1 MLIPAR
7 ILRKHAMDVDPTLRL
22 LTPKEEAREER
33 ILTTAAHLITR
44 FGAAAISFT
53 NLAIA
58 IKIAPSTMRRHFAD
72 FDALLGEIMRRHL
85 QTIAEALGAVP
96 RDAPDRPRLQ
106 RAAYIE
112 ATRGLG
118 APTAAHFILATY
130 RTILPDDERDSIN
143 AIREQIGIIL
153 AGADG
158 EACLH
163 LLDCPCYDIDQIER
177 MLSAAFCHEQPAT
190 APDRPAQAAQI
201 ETTPPNPT
209 DVQSLKDETAPSRI
223 SFIDHPAGLFTPLQS
238 DTPPALR
245 RLAEELRRLQ
255 VQAQAPPQTIAA

>member
-1 MLIPAR
+1 MHIPAR
-7 ILRKHAMDVDPTLRL
+7 ILRKHAIDVVPSLRDQ
-22 LTPKEEAREER
+22 TEREIRREEI
-33 ILTTAAHLITR
+33 ILKAAESLIAR
-44 FGAAAISFT
+44 FGAAAVTFT

-58 IKIAPSTMRRHFAD
+58 IKIAPSTMRKHFTD
-72 FDALLGEIMRRHL
+72 LDALMGEMMRRHL
-85 QTIAEALGAVP
+85 QTISQAMGAVP
-96 RDAPDRPRLQ
+96 RDAPDRRRLQ

-209 DVQSLKDETAPSRI
+209 DVQSLKGEIDLSRI
-223 SFIDHPAGLFTPLQS
+223 SVVESPAGPYKPLPA